1 VVLRS
6 PISCNFHLADK
17 ESISK
22 QSTSLNITVLVFNI
36 WVEVLIHNKIGPIS
50 VVLLIVVVV
59 KIHVYEK
66 ECVK

>member
-17 ESISK
+17 QSISK
-22 QSTSLNITVLVFNI
+22 QPASLNILVFNI
-36 WVEVLIHNKIGPIS
+36 WVEVLMHIKIGLIS

-66 ECVK
+66 YCVK